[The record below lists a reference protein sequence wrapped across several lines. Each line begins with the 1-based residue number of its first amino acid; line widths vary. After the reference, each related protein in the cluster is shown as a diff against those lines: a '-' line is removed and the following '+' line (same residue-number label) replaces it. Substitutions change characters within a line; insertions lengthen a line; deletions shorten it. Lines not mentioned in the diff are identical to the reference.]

1 MHCATG
7 GVILA
12 SQAGLL
18 TTSSAWGAC
27 SQKGSV
33 ATAVA
38 TDLSALPSISVQS
51 HRLFTAADPSLALS
65 LYRTAPGVLEQYE
78 HLNKVHPASHSQ
90 PASAASASAAGEGGP
105 AGGGASSSGGGA
117 AEGQPGGA
125 GASPVADSD
134 ILKTDSPGAGET
146 QHPGETSPGVMEPKA
161 SGRWGEQ
168 QQCCCASAAAAADT
182 QCWLIAAGVQ
192 AAWLPVAAMPGL
204 LPVMASARQCA
215 LRRPVS

>member
-1 MHCATG
+1 MVLFVSMA
-7 GVILA
+7 LR
-12 SQAGLL
+12 
-18 TTSSAWGAC
+18 SAC
-27 SQKGSV
+27 
-33 ATAVA
+33 T
-38 TDLSALPSISVQS
+38 LPS
-51 HRLFTAADPSLALS
+51 LWAAPEPVNALCDRRCDDPSLALS

-182 QCWLIAAGVQ
+182 QCWLIAA
-192 AAWLPVAAMPGL
+192 
-204 LPVMASARQCA
+204 
-215 LRRPVS
+215 